1 MSVLYHGGVPD
12 LKPGDII
19 EPGHS
24 RDNYDDCP
32 ICRARREKGASAI
45 EGTGHQEQVYCTTM
59 RDYAAEYAAIYGK
72 GDVYQVRPIGDLIE
86 SDEDFE
92 GCYRCDR
99 LQIVR
104 TVEKHVVLTPKR
116 RRKIIRLMQRLG
128 VAYA

>member
-1 MSVLYHGGVPD
+1 MFNRKHRKVRYVTCPYCGKSPVIIESRSFKDKNRIVMHYECPNNHLTT
-12 LKPGDII
+12 GDTI

-72 GDVYQVRPIGDLIE
+72 GDVYPKCVR
-86 SDEDFE
+86 
-92 GCYRCDR
+92 
-99 LQIVR
+99 
-104 TVEKHVVLTPKR
+104 
-116 RRKIIRLMQRLG
+116 
-128 VAYA
+128 